1 MSNTKVVVSLATPR
15 ADDKKFQTKVEL
27 VNAMLKCEY
36 MEDDTVTLC
45 ENGNMSRRGHPVPK
59 FLANDHYHLSKDGIA
74 VLASNIRI
82 TVDGILNIKHTK
94 RLNIS
99 NNRREQQS
107 SSNPRF
113 YQRSRGLPKRRK

>member
-1 MSNTKVVVSLATPR
+1 MSNTKLVVSLATPR
-15 ADDKKFQTKVEL
+15 ADDKKCQTNVEL
-27 VNAMLKCEY
+27 VSAMLRCEY

-45 ENGNMSRRGHPVPK
+45 DNGNLSRRGNPVLK
-59 FLANDHYHLSKDGIA
+59 FLANDQYHLSKDGIA
-74 VLASNIRI
+74 VLASNIRT

-99 NNRREQQS
+99 NNRREQRS

-113 YQRSRGLPKRRK
+113 YQRSRGPPKR